1 MFEKLFSP
9 LQIGPLT
16 IPNRIQVTPHELQYL
31 DNGLVSNTMVDYYE
45 QRAMGG
51 TGLLEV
57 SQLAIKPAGDWKQD
71 SARRHPIQSIPEI
84 VPGLKRLADAVH
96 PHGSKIFMEVAQWTR
111 VVGPVSSIPFETGVM
126 LDELTQDDIREIQR
140 SYRTAARYV
149 KEAGFD
155 GIDLHG
161 THGALIEHFYSPAM
175 NRRTD
180 RYGGT
185 IEGRLTFLFE
195 LIEMLRSDLGD
206 GMALGMR
213 LCADERLEA
222 GVTPEYAVKIVQL
235 LDGRLD
241 FINVD
246 SGSSGR
252 FEALNQFALQTQP
265 LYVEKAYGLY
275 MSEPIMKVAGRT
287 KIGIAGRITDPVVAE
302 SIIESGRADY
312 VGMTRALIADPEL
325 PRKAREGRLE
335 EIRPCIGTLQD
346 CWGRSVAHEW
356 PMHCTVNPAVGFE
369 GTRGQQARGEASGV
383 RRKKVLIVG
392 AGVAGLEAARAS
404 SERGHEVVVYE
415 REAEVGGQVNLARL
429 LPGRADVSAILPWYR
444 TQLKKNGVRIE
455 TRKGI
460 GSPEEARFIV
470 EEERPDVVLIATG
483 SAPIRTGIQMITFR
497 EITGMGGRQRQDHR
511 PGAGRREA
519 LRARDRGGQHKVHP
533 RPGRRGVSRPRRGP
547 GDPGDTP
554 SPPRPGPLLL
564 QPADPRLQ
572 AAPRERRGDTPAD
585 LGEEHRRGRGGPL
598 RDPDWKGVE
607 GRRRRGRPEHGARAR
622 RRARLVLRGARARY
636 EGDRGRQGGRRHHTR
651 RDRGRIRSR
660 QLRLSAPG
668 QTSG

>member
-1 MFEKLFSP
+1 LFEKLFAP

-31 DNGLVSNTMVDYYE
+31 DDGLVSDMMVDYYRE
-45 QRAMGG
+45 RAMGG
-51 TGLLEV
+51 AGLLEV
-57 SQLAIKPAGDWKQD
+57 SQLAIGPAGDWKQD

-111 VVGPVSSIPFETGVM
+111 VVGPVSGIPFETGVM
-126 LDELTQDDIREIQR
+126 LDELNQADIQEIQR

-206 GMALGMR
+206 RMALGMR
-213 LCADERLEA
+213 LCADEKLEE
-222 GVTPEYAVKIVQL
+222 GVTPEYAAKVVQL

-246 SGSSGR
+246 SGSSEH
-252 FEALNQFALQTQP
+252 FEALNQHALQTQP

-275 MSEPIMKVAGRT
+275 MSEPIMKAAGKT

-302 SIIESGRADY
+302 SIIEGGRADY

-369 GTRGQQARGEASGV
+369 GTRGQRARGEVQRVGK
-383 RRKKVLIVG
+383 RKKILIVG
-392 AGVAGLEAARAS
+392 AGVAGLEAARVS

-429 LPGRADVSAILPWYR
+429 LPGRSDISAILPWYR
-444 TQLKKNGVRIE
+444 AQLKKNGVRIE

-460 GSPEEARFIV
+460 TSSEEARYIV
-470 EEERPDVVLIATG
+470 EEERPDAVIVASG

-497 EITGMGGRQRQDHR
+497 EVPGWEGGNVRTIDQ
-511 PGAGRREA
+511 
-519 LRARDRGGQHKVHP
+519 
-533 RPGRRGVSRPRRGP
+533 
-547 GDPGDTP
+547 
-554 SPPRPGPLLL
+554 
-564 QPADPRLQ
+564 
-572 AAPRERRGDTPAD
+572 
-585 LGEEHRRGRGGPL
+585 
-598 RDPDWKGVE
+598 
-607 GRRRRGRPEHGARAR
+607 
-622 RRARLVLRGARARY
+622 VLRGEKLSGDVLVADSTKYILGPGVAEYLARGGARVTLVTPHPHLSPDLSFY
-636 EGDRGRQGGRRHHTR
+636 N
-651 RDRGRIRSR
+651 
-660 QLRLSAPG
+660 QLIHVFRRLSASGVQIFSLTWVKSIDGGGAVLYEIPTGREWRVGADAVVLNTGREHVGGPG
-668 QTSG
+668 SYFRGLVADTREVGDSNLAGGTIRDAIEGGFEAGSSV